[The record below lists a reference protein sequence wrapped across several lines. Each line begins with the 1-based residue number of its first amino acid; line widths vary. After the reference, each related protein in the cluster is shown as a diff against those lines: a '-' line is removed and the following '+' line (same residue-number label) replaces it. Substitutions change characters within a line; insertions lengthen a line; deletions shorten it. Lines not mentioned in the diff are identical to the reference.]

1 MSVFEPSTSL
11 LQRMSTNHLTAILAV
26 SYVVEIEL
34 KVFLAWNFS
43 CKGFNNYRSKA

>member
-11 LQRMSTNHLTAILAV
+11 LQLMSTNYLTAILAV

-34 KVFLAWNFS
+34 MVFLA
-43 CKGFNNYRSKA
+43 